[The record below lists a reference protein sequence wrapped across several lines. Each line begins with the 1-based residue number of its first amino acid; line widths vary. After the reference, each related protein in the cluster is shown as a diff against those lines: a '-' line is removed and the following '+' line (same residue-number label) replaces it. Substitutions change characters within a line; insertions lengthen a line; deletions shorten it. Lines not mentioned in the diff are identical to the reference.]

1 MSNIIVCPH
10 CSEEIPI
17 AEALGQAVHIRLGQE
32 REQLV
37 RQAQFQARQA
47 IAVEVETLHEQ
58 LTETTSKLREARDL
72 EAQLRK
78 DRRSLEEQQRELHV
92 QLQRTLDEER
102 AKIRDDALRLAEES
116 HRLKEADQ
124 SKLIDALRKQIGD
137 LQRKAEQ
144 TSTHIQGEVMEME
157 LEDFLRSQFPHD
169 EFEPVPDASRGADL
183 VQRVRDSQGN
193 FCGTILW
200 ESKRTKSWQDAWL
213 QKLKDDQTACRADL
227 AVLFSAQLPKGI
239 STFGCADGVWV
250 TGRGCLHGV
259 AAALRAG
266 LIEVARTRR
275 SLDNRQSK
283 ADYLVE
289 YFTSTTFRLKIEGIV
304 ETYQSLKDDLIA
316 EKRQHQRMWNKRE
329 THLERAMNSIEGICG
344 ELDGMLGAAI
354 PVLLPREV
362 AAVGALENSSPF

>member
-227 AVLFSAQLPKGI
+227 AVLFSAQL
-239 STFGCADGVWV
+239 
-250 TGRGCLHGV
+250 
-259 AAALRAG
+259 
-266 LIEVARTRR
+266 
-275 SLDNRQSK
+275 
-283 ADYLVE
+283 
-289 YFTSTTFRLKIEGIV
+289 
-304 ETYQSLKDDLIA
+304 
-316 EKRQHQRMWNKRE
+316 
-329 THLERAMNSIEGICG
+329 
-344 ELDGMLGAAI
+344 
-354 PVLLPREV
+354 
-362 AAVGALENSSPF
+362 